1 MNSDSI
7 LFLLVARLT
16 QVTVANLAKY
26 IHKIKTP

>member
-7 LFLLVARLT
+7 LFLLVARLKLLKF
-16 QVTVANLAKY
+16 ANLAKY